1 MRSGSAKWNSII
13 SEGGGVRKVGIFGGT
28 FDPIHQGHMVIA
40 EQVADTLGLRR
51 VIFVPGG
58 VPPHKPPTSV
68 KASAEDRLSMVE
80 AAVADNDDFVVDR
93 VEIDSGRP
101 MYSVET
107 VPLVKDRY
115 EGDEWYFITGADEVS
130 NLLSWR
136 EPDNLLAQTAMV
148 AATRPG
154 YDISNLDHLAE
165 ALENFEKIVPVECT
179 RVEISATR
187 IRRRLVE
194 GKSVRYL
201 VPDGVF
207 EIIHDRGLYGASVVR
222 EDRRSEEKLSG
233 SKET

>member
-1 MRSGSAKWNSII
+1 MTI
-13 SEGGGVRKVGIFGGT
+13 SEADGVRKVGIFGGT

-40 EQVADTLGLRR
+40 EQVADTLGLRC

-80 AAVADNDDFVVDR
+80 AAIADNEEFLVDR
-93 VEIDSGRP
+93 VEIDAGRP

-107 VPLVKDRY
+107 VPLVKERY

-130 NLLSWR
+130 NILSWR
-136 EPDNLLAQTAMV
+136 EPDDLLAQTAMV

-165 ALENFEKIVPVECT
+165 ALENFEQIVPVECT
-179 RVEISATR
+179 RVDVSATR
-187 IRRRLVE
+187 IRRMLAE

-207 EIIHDRGLYGASVVR
+207 EIIHDRGLYGANEAR
-222 EDRRSEEKLSG
+222 EVRRSEENLSG
-233 SKET
+233 SKEA

>member
-1 MRSGSAKWNSII
+1 MTI
-13 SEGGGVRKVGIFGGT
+13 SETDGVRKVGIFGGT

-40 EQVADTLGLRR
+40 EQVADTLGLRC

-80 AAVADNDDFVVDR
+80 AAIADNEEFLVDR
-93 VEIDSGRP
+93 VEIDAGRP

-107 VPLVKDRY
+107 VPLVKERY

-130 NLLSWR
+130 NLLSWK
-136 EPDNLLAQTAMV
+136 EPDDLLAQTAMV

-165 ALENFEKIVPVECT
+165 ALENFEQIVPVECT
-179 RVEISATR
+179 RVDVSATR
-187 IRRRLVE
+187 IRRMLAE

-207 EIIHDRGLYGASVVR
+207 EIIHDRGLYGANEAR
-222 EDRRSEEKLSG
+222 EVRRSEENLSG
-233 SKET
+233 SKEA